1 MAYLGNDLQVAFPSY
16 RLIDD
21 ISASFNGVLTTFA
34 LTIGGASPVPFPI
47 NPQQCLISVNGTI
60 QKPDPTGT
68 AGFTLTGTN
77 IVFAS
82 APTGGWAFFGVILA
96 GADYVNIG
104 ANFPDGQVNAPSI
117 TFDQDTDTGFYRS
130 GSGAVSFTSNGVG
143 TATFGSASFI
153 APSFIP
159 TSSTVPTNGVY
170 LPAANSVAISTN
182 STERTRIDSS
192 GRLLVGTSTSLSSYG
207 INGLLNVASNGLL
220 TRDASF
226 SYFKNDIYG
235 PILTL
240 AKSRSD
246 SIGTFTYPTSGDLLG
261 TLAFSGA
268 HTGNG
273 RFDLGVRI
281 DGYANQTWTSTA
293 LGSYLTFSTTA
304 DGASSPTERMRI
316 NANGN
321 VLINTTTEGA
331 GIGFNTKFVVET
343 GGADTAVIKNSAGAG
358 ANCLYAWN
366 AGTSGNNAFI
376 GFGTEG
382 SYTSRGSIN
391 YNRGGGVVAYNITS
405 DYRAKTIL
413 GPLAN
418 TGSTIDALQVYNGVM
433 NGATV
438 ERPMLVAHEAQEV
451 ASYCVTGEKDA
462 VDADGNPIYQQM
474 DHQVLVPL
482 LIAEI
487 QSLRQRVAALEAQ

>member
-130 GSGAVSFTSNGVG
+130 ASGAISFASNGVG

-182 STERTRIDSS
+182 GTQRLTVDTAATTSTLPVVHPLGAVGTPSITFTGDLNTGIYSPAADTIAFAEGGAEIIRINSS
-192 GRLLVGTSTSLSSYG
+192 GFVG
-207 INGLLNVASNGLL
+207 
-220 TRDASF
+220 
-226 SYFKNDIYG
+226 
-235 PILTL
+235 
-240 AKSRSD
+240 
-246 SIGTFTYPTSGDLLG
+246 IGTNSPVTKLDL
-261 TLAFSGA
+261 
-268 HTGNG
+268 
-273 RFDLGVRI
+273 
-281 DGYANQTWTSTA
+281 
-293 LGSYLTFSTTA
+293 
-304 DGASSPTERMRI
+304 
-316 NANGN
+316 
-321 VLINTTTEGA
+321 
-331 GIGFNTKFVVET
+331 
-343 GGADTAVIKNSAGAG
+343 
-358 ANCLYAWN
+358 
-366 AGTSGNNAFI
+366 SGNYGQNI
-376 GFGTEG
+376 
-382 SYTSRGSIN
+382 
-391 YNRGGGVVAYNITS
+391 VA
-405 DYRAKTIL
+405 
-413 GPLAN
+413 
-418 TGSTIDALQVYNGVM
+418 
-433 NGATV
+433 
-438 ERPMLVAHEAQEV
+438 
-451 ASYCVTGEKDA
+451 
-462 VDADGNPIYQQM
+462 
-474 DHQVLVPL
+474 
-482 LIAEI
+482 
-487 QSLRQRVAALEAQ
+487 VAALNIDCSTGNYFTKTINGASTFTVSSVPASRSYSFTLELTHTSGAITWFSGVEWPGGTAPTLTTGKTHLFMFVTDDGGSRWRGASLINYTT